1 MYKAGIFFVS
11 CSVIFFIDRMFVHFF
26 EWQTFLFPISG
37 ILFMLEDKNG
47 DGNIIQLVA
56 VSLVF
61 DFFSGY
67 SFGLTTIVLLIS
79 VLSGFFLRGIFN
91 INSNSIVSTT
101 LLVLLLTLIYAF
113 ILSLIS
119 SPKVLMFQII
129 TILIEVVCVL
139 ISFKFLSSIIKHND
153 FRKI

>member
-1 MYKAGIFFVS
+1 MSKAGIFFVS

-79 VLSGFFLRGIFN
+79 VLSGFFLRAF
-91 INSNSIVSTT
+91 
-101 LLVLLLTLIYAF
+101 LI
-113 ILSLIS
+113 
-119 SPKVLMFQII
+119 
-129 TILIEVVCVL
+129 
-139 ISFKFLSSIIKHND
+139 
-153 FRKI
+153 